1 MVKHVLS
8 DTVKI
13 SKLLVNL
20 ISESYYNPKE
30 LLLGLLSRSTQND
43 EVVSR
48 IYSKIIYERGSF
60 IAERGTLLYLKYDN
74 LEWIVRK
81 KYYTDLKFG
90 PLLCLVGEPYQCW
103 AWFRKYLDMIEG
115 FIDVGAY
122 IGGYSVRA
130 CNKGVHTYAIEAN
143 PENARFLSKNLDM
156 NCDNSAFSF
165 LRIAAGGKRERRLLN
180 IPCSKDGYL
189 TSSLVEHHQ
198 ERDCIARQIEVEVYP
213 LDSIIDA
220 EKIRPPVLLKIDVE
234 GFEIEVI
241 EGAKRLLQK
250 VNYIMIESSDIN
262 RRIID
267 KLLSNFNFKVVD
279 DYKSYL
285 LYERMIL

>member
-1 MVKHVLS
+1 MLRDMVKV
-8 DTVKI
+8 
-13 SKLLVNL
+13 SKLLINL
-20 ISESYYNPKE
+20 ISEGHYDLEE
-30 LLLGLLSRSTQND
+30 LLLGLLSREIRN
-43 EVVSR
+43 EEAVSK
-48 IYSKIIYERGSF
+48 IYLKIIYERGSV
-60 IAERGTLLYLKYDN
+60 IAERGDLLYLNYDN
-74 LEWIVRK
+74 LKWIIRK
-81 KYYTDLKFG
+81 NIYMDLKFG

-103 AWFRKYLDMIEG
+103 TWFRQYLDMIES

-165 LRIAAGGKRERRLLN
+165 LGIAAGGKRERRLLN

-198 ERDCIARQIEVEVYP
+198 EHDDIARQIEVEVYP
-213 LDSIIDA
+213 LDSIIDT

-241 EGAKRLLQK
+241 RGAKRLLQK
-250 VNYIMIESSDIN
+250 VDYIMIETSGTN
-262 RRIID
+262 RRIVD
-267 KLLSNFNFKVVD
+267 KLLSNFNFKVAD
-279 DYKSYL
+279 NYKSYL
-285 LYERMIL
+285 LYERMTP